1 MEDIQKS
8 MSPFYPGQPVPVEL
22 FVGRASQIKRILTR
36 GVGQVAA
43 GKPISIYVQGEYGIG
58 KSSLARFI
66 QWIAEKE
73 HALHGISV
81 SVGGARNLDDLA
93 TAIVEATIRSGALD
107 PKISEK
113 FKTWFTKY
121 IAEVTLFGFKV
132 NTKALK
138 NDAPS
143 FSTPFGMLS
152 FLSELRERLKD
163 TGIKGIFLILDEIN
177 GITAD
182 PQFSNFIKGLVDA
195 NALSKEPLPLLLMLC
210 GVEERRREMIQRHQP
225 IERIFDVV
233 EITPLNEQEMEEF
246 FKRAFESV
254 QMTVAPE
261 AMGLLTRYSA
271 GFPKIMHLLGDTA
284 YWIDK
289 DNIIE
294 EFEALNAVIT
304 AADDVGKKY
313 VDHQVYGA
321 LQSADYRS
329 ILDKIGMISPNNMKF
344 KKDEVASDLTET
356 ERKKFNNFLQKMVKL
371 KVFRKGDIRGEYIFN
386 NRMVRLYIWLKNPSL
401 TKLLAEVDLSNS
413 K

>member
-22 FVGRASQIKRILTR
+22 FVGRASQIERILTR

-58 KSSLARFI
+58 KSSLAKFI

-73 HALHGISV
+73 HSLHGV
-81 SVGGARNLDDLA
+81 YVTVGGARNLDDLA
-93 TAIVEATIRSGALD
+93 TAILEATIRSGALNQ
-107 PKISEK
+107 KISEK
-113 FKTWFTKY
+113 FKSWLGKY
-121 IAEVTLFGFKV
+121 IDGVTLFGFKV

-233 EITPLNEQEMEEF
+233 EITSLNQPEMEEF

-254 QMTVAPE
+254 QMTVEPE
-261 AMGLLTRYSA
+261 AMWFLTHYSA

-284 YWIDK
+284 YWVDK
-289 DNIIE
+289 DNVIDNVDASI
-294 EFEALNAVIT
+294 AVIT
-304 AADDVGKKY
+304 VPMMLGRSMLTNKY
-313 VDHQVYGA
+313 TGLFKVPTIG
-321 LQSADYRS
+321 LSWTRSA
-329 ILDKIGMISPNNMKF
+329 
-344 KKDEVASDLTET
+344 
-356 ERKKFNNFLQKMVKL
+356 
-371 KVFRKGDIRGEYIFN
+371 
-386 NRMVRLYIWLKNPSL
+386 
-401 TKLLAEVDLSNS
+401 
-413 K
+413 

>member
-1 MEDIQKS
+1 M
-8 MSPFYPGQPVPVEL
+8 
-22 FVGRASQIKRILTR
+22 
-36 GVGQVAA
+36 
-43 GKPISIYVQGEYGIG
+43 
-58 KSSLARFI
+58 LA
-66 QWIAEKE
+66 
-73 HALHGISV
+73 
-81 SVGGARNLDDLA
+81 
-93 TAIVEATIRSGALD
+93 
-107 PKISEK
+107 
-113 FKTWFTKY
+113 
-121 IAEVTLFGFKV
+121 
-132 NTKALK
+132 
-138 NDAPS
+138 
-143 FSTPFGMLS
+143 
-152 FLSELRERLKD
+152 FLSELRERLTG

-177 GITAD
+177 SITAD

-210 GVEERRREMIQRHQP
+210 EVEERRREMIQRHQP

-233 EITPLNEQEMEEF
+233 EITPLNEPEMEEF

-254 QMTVAPE
+254 QMTVEPE
-261 AMGLLTRYSA
+261 AMGLLTHYSA

>member
-22 FVGRASQIKRILTR
+22 FVGRASQIERILTR

-81 SVGGARNLDDLA
+81 TVGGARNLDDLA
-93 TAIVEATIRSGALD
+93 AAILEATIRSGALD

-113 FKTWFTKY
+113 FKNWLGKY
-121 IAEVTLFGFKV
+121 IDGVTLFGFKV

-143 FSTPFGMLS
+143 FSTPSGMLS

-182 PQFSNFIKGLVDA
+182 PQFSHFIKGLVDA
-195 NALSKEPLPLLLMLC
+195 NALSKEPIPLLLMLC

-233 EITPLNEQEMEEF
+233 EITSLNAQEMEEF

-254 QMTVAPE
+254 QMTVEPE
-261 AMGLLTRYSA
+261 AMWFLTHYSA

-284 YWIDK
+284 YWVDK
-289 DNIIE
+289 DNVIDNVDASI
-294 EFEALNAVIT
+294 AVIT
-304 AADDVGKKY
+304 SADDVGKKY
-313 VDHQVYGA
+313 VDQQVYGA

-344 KKDEVASDLTET
+344 TKDEVASGLTET

-371 KVFRKGDIRGEYIFN
+371 KVFRSGTRGEYIFI
-386 NRMVRLYIWLKNPSL
+386 NRMVRLYIWLKNFTPP
-401 TKLLAEVDLSNS
+401 KNLAKIDFSDN

>member
-1 MEDIQKS
+1 M
-8 MSPFYPGQPVPVEL
+8 
-22 FVGRASQIKRILTR
+22 
-36 GVGQVAA
+36 
-43 GKPISIYVQGEYGIG
+43 
-58 KSSLARFI
+58 
-66 QWIAEKE
+66 
-73 HALHGISV
+73 
-81 SVGGARNLDDLA
+81 GGARNLDDLA
-93 TAIVEATIRSGALD
+93 TAILEATIRSGALD

-113 FKTWFTKY
+113 FKNWLANY
-121 IAEVTLFGFKV
+121 IDGVTLFGFRV

-210 GVEERRREMIQRHQP
+210 GVEEQRREMIQRHQP

-254 QMTVAPE
+254 QISVKPE
-261 AMGLLTRYSA
+261 AMWFLTHYSA
-271 GFPKIMHLLGDTA
+271 GFPKIMHLVGDKA

-289 DNIIE
+289 DNIIDE
-294 EFEALNAVIT
+294 SDALNAVIT
-304 AADDVGKKY
+304 AADDVGK
-313 VDHQVYGA
+313 
-321 LQSADYRS
+321 
-329 ILDKIGMISPNNMKF
+329 
-344 KKDEVASDLTET
+344 DLC
-356 ERKKFNNFLQKMVKL
+356 LPSS
-371 KVFRKGDIRGEYIFN
+371 IRGSA
-386 NRMVRLYIWLKNPSL
+386 KC
-401 TKLLAEVDLSNS
+401 
-413 K
+413 

>member
-22 FVGRASQIKRILTR
+22 FVGRASQIERILTR

-58 KSSLARFI
+58 KSSLAKFI

-73 HALHGISV
+73 HSLHGV
-81 SVGGARNLDDLA
+81 YVTVGGARNLDDLA
-93 TAIVEATIRSGALD
+93 TAILEATIRSGALNQ
-107 PKISEK
+107 KISEK
-113 FKTWFTKY
+113 FKSWLGKY
-121 IAEVTLFGFKV
+121 IDGVTLFGFKV

-233 EITPLNEQEMEEF
+233 EITSLNQPEMEEF

-254 QMTVAPE
+254 QMTVEPE
-261 AMGLLTRYSA
+261 AMWFLTHYSA

-284 YWIDK
+284 YWVDK
-289 DNIIE
+289 DNVIDNVDASI
-294 EFEALNAVIT
+294 AVIT
-304 AADDVGKKY
+304 SADDVGKKY
-313 VDHQVYGA
+313 VDQQVYGA

-329 ILDKIGMISPNNMKF
+329 ILDKIGVISADNMKF
-344 KKDEVASDLTET
+344 TKNEVASGLTET
-356 ERKKFNNFLQKMVKL
+356 ERKKFNNFLRKMVKL
-371 KVFRKGDIRGEYIFN
+371 KVFHSGTRGEYIFN
-386 NRMVRLYIWLKNPSL
+386 NRMVRLYIWLKNFSPP
-401 TKLLAEVDLSNS
+401 KNLAKIDFSDN